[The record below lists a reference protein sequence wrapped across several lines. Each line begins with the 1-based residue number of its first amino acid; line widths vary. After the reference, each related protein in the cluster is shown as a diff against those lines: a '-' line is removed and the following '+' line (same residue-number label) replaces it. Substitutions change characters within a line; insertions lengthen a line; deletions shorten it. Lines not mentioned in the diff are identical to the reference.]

1 MYFVETVRI
10 VDNFIR
16 RFVCCNEVFS
26 VYGRRSFNRSINE
39 LFNGT
44 SVIKPVSENLYQSV
58 GSTRCN
64 PKVSYFRSSWSVSNL
79 VSGLEKF

>member
-1 MYFVETVRI
+1 MYFVKTRRI

-26 VYGRRSFNRSINE
+26 VYGKRSVYRSKNE
-39 LFNGT
+39 LYNGT
-44 SVIKPVSENLYQSV
+44 STIKPCSAFLYKSM

-64 PKVSYFRSSWSVSNL
+64 PKVS
-79 VSGLEKF
+79 